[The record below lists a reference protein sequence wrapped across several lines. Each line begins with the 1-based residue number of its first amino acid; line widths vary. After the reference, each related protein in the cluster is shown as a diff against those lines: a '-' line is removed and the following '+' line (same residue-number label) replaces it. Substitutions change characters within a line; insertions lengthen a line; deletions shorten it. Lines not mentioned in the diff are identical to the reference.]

1 MLMIFKCDY
10 FLLPGLTCTAS
21 GWNVPALVICEENPD
36 LGREA
41 LLLTLELGTT
51 MAEVLTYELRPLF
64 SSTPV
69 PCSLAAATH
78 SMLSSL
84 ASTPGGLEGMLWP
97 GLPSLLCQCPV
108 CPRQRYRVLLF

>member
-1 MLMIFKCDY
+1 MIFKCDY

-21 GWNVPALVICEENPD
+21 GWNVPALVICEENLDP
-36 LGREA
+36 GRET

-69 PCSLAAATH
+69 
-78 SMLSSL
+78 
-84 ASTPGGLEGMLWP
+84 
-97 GLPSLLCQCPV
+97 SLLTRCSYTLNAIQSSFCSRRTGGDAVARCAQSPLPV
-108 CPRQRYRVLLF
+108 FRLPEAEIQSYFE